1 MPQAFS
7 GSQRQSQSQSQTM
20 VLAPRMLRG
29 LDILAMSLPELRA
42 ELNRE
47 LETNPVIDD
56 VERTLEKETV
66 SQKEREV
73 ADDRRAR
80 DDDYPDDD
88 SAPDSFYAADAEAM
102 DRRRSFIESQT
113 TEETLEEHLA
123 SQIKTSDLDES
134 DYRLAE
140 ILIGELNDDGYFAGS
155 MPDLVMVTGES
166 EEKIREI
173 LSVIMTLDPPGCGAT
188 ALEECLLAQIDKLD
202 SSPYRDEVRDLL
214 EKNLL
219 KDVAEGRIATVE
231 KALGISHER
240 YADVL
245 TALRSLDPR
254 PARAYSRSG
263 KATAYVNPE
272 IHAVKT
278 AAGWVARVDARSL
291 PEIKISPRYLKMLED
306 PAVDDETKSY
316 IRAKIAS
323 VNEFVEALKK
333 REETVTAI
341 AQAIFDA
348 QPGFFKNGLK
358 GLRPLTMQE
367 ISDVAGV
374 HTATVSRTVNDKY
387 VSTPRGT
394 VELRRFFVSGCAT
407 KDGGTVAKDAV
418 LDELKKIIESED
430 RLNPLSDDKISMH
443 LKAKGYSVARRTVA
457 KYRTALGIPGA
468 SERVVKS

>member
-1 MPQAFS
+1 MPQTFS

-56 VERTLEKETV
+56 IERTLEKETV

-73 ADDRRAR
+73 ADDRSSR
-80 DDDYPDDD
+80 DDGYPDDD

-102 DRRRSFIESQT
+102 DRRQSFIESQT
-113 TEETLEEHLA
+113 TEETLEEHLI
-123 SQIKTSDLDES
+123 SQIKTSDLDEA
-134 DYRLAE
+134 DYSLAE

-173 LSVIMTLDPPGCGAT
+173 LSVIMTLDPPGCGAMS
-188 ALEECLLAQIDKLD
+188 LEECLLAQIDKLD

-219 KDVAEGRIATVE
+219 KDVAEGRIAVVE
-231 KALGISHER
+231 KTLGVSHER
-240 YADVL
+240 YADIL

-272 IHAVKT
+272 IHAVKSDD
-278 AAGWVARVDARSL
+278 GWVARVDARSL

-306 PAVDDETKSY
+306 SAVDDETKLY

-323 VNEFVEALKK
+323 VKEFVEALKK
-333 REETVTAI
+333 REETVTQI

-348 QPGFFKNGLK
+348 QPGFFKNGLR
-358 GLRPLTMQE
+358 GLRPLTMQD
-367 ISDVAGV
+367 IADVVGV
-374 HTATVSRTVNDKY
+374 HAATVSRTVNDKY

-407 KDGGTVAKDAV
+407 GDGGTVAKDAV
-418 LDELKKIIESED
+418 LDELKKTIESED
-430 RLNPLSDDKISMH
+430 KRNPLSDDKISRH
-443 LKAKGYSVARRTVA
+443 LKSMGYSVARRTVA

-468 SERVVKS
+468 SERVVKN